1 MSGLYPYTILFLEN
15 RMKPLVSTIASF
27 ALLLIATLASAAEV
41 PFNQAQFDADKTAGK
56 PVAVVFHAW
65 WCPTCRAQA
74 PLLKQ
79 LTQSQELKDI
89 TLFVA
94 DFDTEKALKHS
105 LGITQQSTI
114 VVFKDGKECARS
126 TGDTQ
131 PGTLSELLRRAIS

>member
-1 MSGLYPYTILFLEN
+1 MKIAAAATFSLMLTLF
-15 RMKPLVSTIASF
+15 S
-27 ALLLIATLASAAEV
+27 TLALSAEV
-41 PFNQAQFDADKTAGK
+41 PFDQLQFDATRAAGK
-56 PVAVVFHAW
+56 PVAIVFHAD

-74 PLLKQ
+74 PVLKQ

-105 LGITQQSTI
+105 LGITKQSTI
-114 VVFKDGKECARS
+114 VVFKDGKESARS

-131 PGTLSELLRRAIS
+131 PGTLSE